1 MIVKDEEP
9 VIARC
14 LDSVRDLV
22 DEIIVVDT
30 GSSDGTKEIVSG
42 YTDKIYDFEWTDDF
56 AAARNFSFSL
66 ATKEYIMWLD
76 ADDILTEEDRSS
88 FRTNRDSLDPS
99 VSVVMMKYHTAF
111 DEKDRPV
118 FSYYRERL
126 LRRDRNPRWV
136 GAVHEVIP
144 RSGKTVYWDTAVTH
158 RKVVT
163 NDPDRNLRIFE
174 KLIRSG
180 AELDLRQQFYYGRE
194 LMGHGRYE
202 EAADIFENFLRAKNS
217 WIEDR
222 ITACRDLFSC
232 RRRMGRED
240 APEALFLSFLYG
252 NPRAEVCCDIG
263 SWFLE
268 KERYETA
275 AWWYEA
281 ALRCRR
287 EAQGGG
293 FYSPDCYGF
302 LPCLQLCVCY
312 DRLGDME
319 KAFSYHKKSQLYKP
333 ENASVLYNEKYFE
346 AKRSQIPG
354 KEEQERETAVL

>member
-1 MIVKDEEP
+1 MSSVSLCMIVKDEEP

-22 DEIIVVDT
+22 EEIVIVDT
-30 GSSDGTKEIVSG
+30 GSSDRTKEIASE
-42 YTDKIYDFEWTDDF
+42 YTDKIYDFEWIDDF
-56 AAARNFSFSL
+56 AAARNFSFSK
-66 ATKEYIMWLD
+66 ATKDYIMWLD
-76 ADDILTEEDRSS
+76 ADDVLTEENRES
-88 FRTNRDSLDPS
+88 FLVNKNRLDPS
-99 VSVVMMKYHTAF
+99 VCVVMMKYHTAF
-111 DEKDRPV
+111 DESDRPV
-118 FSYYRERL
+118 FSYYRERI
-126 LRRDRNPRWV
+126 LRRDRKPRWV

-180 AELDLRQQFYYGRE
+180 RKLDRRQQFYYGRE

-202 EAADIFENFLRAKNS
+202 EAEDIFEDFLRAKDG

-232 RRRMGRED
+232 RLRMGRED
-240 APEALFLSFLYG
+240 AAAALFGSFLYG
-252 NPRAEVCCDIG
+252 SPRAEVCCDIG
-263 SWFLE
+263 SWFME
-268 KERYETA
+268 KEQYETA
-275 AWWYEA
+275 SWWYEA
-281 ALRCRR
+281 ALRCKRDSQ
-287 EAQGGG
+287 AGG

-312 DRLGDME
+312 DRLGDTE
-319 KAFSYHKKSQLYKP
+319 KAYSYHKKSQLYKP

-346 AKRSQIPG
+346 AKRKRIPDTG
-354 KEEQERETAVL
+354 E